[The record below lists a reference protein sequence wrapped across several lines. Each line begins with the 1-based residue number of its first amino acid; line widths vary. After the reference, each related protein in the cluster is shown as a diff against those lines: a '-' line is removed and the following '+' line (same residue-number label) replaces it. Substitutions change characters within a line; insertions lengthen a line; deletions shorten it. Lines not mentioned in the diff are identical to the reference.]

1 MPLRD
6 LAASLARMM
15 TAMRAT
21 RAMTAITFP
30 VIVAVVMAAGTQLS
44 GCAANPNEG
53 WSTRSSHPENYRTV
67 AVPIFDNRTYERDI
81 SRLLTDAVVKEIQ
94 QNTPYRVTSPAN
106 ADTVLRGSIRQV
118 RLREL
123 SKSVATGLSEEM
135 VMQVTVDFEWI
146 DMRTGKPIVAR
157 QGFTGSGVF
166 IASRPQAEPIDLGS
180 YNAVQNMAS
189 DIVASM
195 QVDW

>member
-1 MPLRD
+1 MRVVRSAIVNGISLLVVFAPPAL
-6 LAASLARMM
+6 LSSCASDPAD
-15 TAMRAT
+15 
-21 RAMTAITFP
+21 
-30 VIVAVVMAAGTQLS
+30 
-44 GCAANPNEG
+44 G

-81 SRLLTDAVVKEIQ
+81 SRSLTDAVVKEIQ
-94 QNTPYRVTSPAN
+94 QNTPYRVTSAAK

-118 RLREL
+118 SLREL

-135 VMQVTVDFEWI
+135 VMQVTVDYEWV
-146 DMRTGKPIVAR
+146 DMRTGKPIVSR
-157 QGFTGSGVF
+157 QGFSGSGTF
-166 IASRPQAEPIDLGS
+166 IASRPQAEPIDLGG
-180 YNAVQNMAS
+180 YNAVQQLAS